1 MIPVQGFEEI
11 IEKVLSRNKDDAIV
25 TIGILV
31 ADWRQPEA
39 N

>member
-1 MIPVQGFEEI
+1 MIPVQGFEETTK
-11 IEKVLSRNKDDAIV
+11 KVLSRYKEDTIV
-25 TIGILV
+25 TIGILI